1 MKFFKAKD
9 EDLNL
14 GFENPAPGTSLC
26 VIGDDIRLLKAKDA
40 EDWDGEKRGETYF
53 IPLRIVKALEG
64 DKDNEGM
71 EFRWLINVVKNDGS
85 INKIAIKT
93 FSYVLT
99 HTGLIEK
106 FMEKFAD
113 DDMGLNHPKVVR
125 AIQMALPGKKLIV
138 VHNLTKSKKTDAEF
152 VNVKT
157 IRPAKNVDMNDDEDD
172 DVDDVDGNVDNVD
185 DDVDNEDSWE

>member
-14 GFENPAPGTSLC
+14 GFENPAPGTSVC

-40 EDWDGEKRGETYF
+40 ENWDGEKRGETYI
-53 IPLRIVKALEG
+53 IPLRIVKALLG
-64 DKDNEGM
+64 GKDNEGM
-71 EFRWLINVVKNDGS
+71 EFRWMINVVKNDGS

-125 AIQMALPGKKLIV
+125 AIQTALPGKKLIV
-138 VHNLTKSKKTDAEF
+138 VHTLTKSKKTDAEF

-157 IRPAKNVDMNDDEDD
+157 IRPAKNVNMDAEDDVGNDAED
-172 DVDDVDGNVDNVD
+172 DVDDVD
-185 DDVDNEDSWE
+185 DVDTEDSWE

>member
-14 GFENPAPGTSLC
+14 GFENPAPGTSVC
-26 VIGDDIRLLKAKDA
+26 VIGDDIRLLRAKDA
-40 EDWDGEKRGETYF
+40 ENWDGEKRGETYI
-53 IPLRIVKALEG
+53 IPLRIVKALLG
-64 DKDNEGM
+64 GKDNEGM
-71 EFRWLINVVKNDGS
+71 EFRWMINVVKNDGS

-125 AIQMALPGKKLIV
+125 AIQTALPGKKLIV
-138 VHNLTKSKKTDAEF
+138 VHILTKSKKTDAEF
-152 VNVKT
+152 VDVKT
-157 IRPAKNVDMNDDEDD
+157 IRPAKNVNMDAEDDVGNDAED
-172 DVDDVDGNVDNVD
+172 DVDDI
-185 DDVDNEDSWE
+185 DDVDTEDSWE

>member
-14 GFENPAPGTSLC
+14 GFENPVPGTSLC

-40 EDWDGEKRGETYF
+40 ENWDGEKRGETYI

-64 DKDNEGM
+64 GKDNEGM
-71 EFRWLINVVKNDGS
+71 EFRWMINVVKNDGS

-125 AIQMALPGKKLIV
+125 AIQTALPGKKLIV
-138 VHNLTKSKKTDAEF
+138 VHILTKSKKTDAEF
-152 VNVKT
+152 VDVKT
-157 IRPAKNVDMNDDEDD
+157 IRPAKNVNMDAEDDAGNDAED
-172 DVDDVDGNVDNVD
+172 DVDDVDNVDT
-185 DDVDNEDSWE
+185 EDSWE

>member
-14 GFENPAPGTSLC
+14 GFENPVPGTSLC

-40 EDWDGEKRGETYF
+40 ENWDGEKRGETYI

-64 DKDNEGM
+64 GKDNEGM
-71 EFRWLINVVKNDGS
+71 EFRWMINVVKNDGS

-125 AIQMALPGKKLIV
+125 AIQTALPGKKLIV
-138 VHNLTKSKKTDAEF
+138 VHTLTKSKKTDAEF

-157 IRPAKNVDMNDDEDD
+157 IRPAKNVNMDAEDDVGNDAED
-172 DVDDVDGNVDNVD
+172 DVDDVD
-185 DDVDNEDSWE
+185 DVDTEDSWE

>member
-14 GFENPAPGTSLC
+14 GFENPVPGTSLC
-26 VIGDDIRLLKAKDA
+26 VIGDDIRLLRAKDA
-40 EDWDGEKRGETYF
+40 ENWDGEKRGETYI
-53 IPLRIVKALEG
+53 IPLRIVKALLG
-64 DKDNEGM
+64 GKDNEGM
-71 EFRWLINVVKNDGS
+71 EFRWMINVVKNDGS

-125 AIQMALPGKKLIV
+125 AIQTALPGKKLIV
-138 VHNLTKSKKTDAEF
+138 VHILTKSKKTDAEF
-152 VNVKT
+152 VDVKT
-157 IRPAKNVDMNDDEDD
+157 IRPAKNVNMDAEDDVGNDAED
-172 DVDDVDGNVDNVD
+172 DVDDVD
-185 DDVDNEDSWE
+185 DVDTEDSWE

>member
-14 GFENPAPGTSLC
+14 GFENPVPGTSLC
-26 VIGDDIRLLKAKDA
+26 VIGDDIRLLRAKDA
-40 EDWDGEKRGETYF
+40 ENWDGEKRGETYI

-64 DKDNEGM
+64 GKDNEGM
-71 EFRWLINVVKNDGS
+71 EFRWMINVVKNDGS

-125 AIQMALPGKKLIV
+125 AIQTALPGKKLIV
-138 VHNLTKSKKTDAEF
+138 VHILTKSKKTDAEF
-152 VNVKT
+152 VDVKT
-157 IRPAKNVDMNDDEDD
+157 IRPAKNVNMDAEDDAGNDAED
-172 DVDDVDGNVDNVD
+172 DVDDVDNVDT
-185 DDVDNEDSWE
+185 EDSWE

>member
-14 GFENPAPGTSLC
+14 GFENPAPGTSVC
-26 VIGDDIRLLKAKDA
+26 VIGDDIRLLRAKDA
-40 EDWDGEKRGETYF
+40 ENWDGEKRGETYI
-53 IPLRIVKALEG
+53 IPLRIVKALLG
-64 DKDNEGM
+64 GKDNEGM
-71 EFRWLINVVKNDGS
+71 EFRWMINVVKNDGS

-125 AIQMALPGKKLIV
+125 AIQTALPGKKLIV
-138 VHNLTKSKKTDAEF
+138 VHILTKSKKTDAEF

-157 IRPAKNVDMNDDEDD
+157 IRPAKNVNMDAEDDVGNDAED
-172 DVDDVDGNVDNVD
+172 DVDDVD
-185 DDVDNEDSWE
+185 DVDTEDSWE

>member
-14 GFENPAPGTSLC
+14 GFENPTPGTSVC
-26 VIGDDIRLLKAKDA
+26 VIGDDIRLLRAKDA
-40 EDWDGEKRGETYF
+40 ENWDGEKRGETYI
-53 IPLRIVKALEG
+53 IPLRIIKALEG

-71 EFRWLINVVKNDGS
+71 EFRWMINVVKNDGS
-85 INKIAIKT
+85 LNKIAIKT
-93 FSYVLT
+93 ISFVLT

-157 IRPAKNVDMNDDEDD
+157 IRSAKNVNMDDEDD
-172 DVDDVDGNVDNVD
+172 VNDDVD
-185 DDVDNEDSWE
+185 DDVDNVDDIEESWE

>member
-14 GFENPAPGTSLC
+14 GFENPVPGTSLC
-26 VIGDDIRLLKAKDA
+26 VIGDDIRLLRAKDA
-40 EDWDGEKRGETYF
+40 ENWDGEKRGETYI
-53 IPLRIVKALEG
+53 IPLRIVKALLG
-64 DKDNEGM
+64 GKDNEGM
-71 EFRWLINVVKNDGS
+71 EFRWMINVVKNDGS

-125 AIQMALPGKKLIV
+125 AIQTALPGKKLIV
-138 VHNLTKSKKTDAEF
+138 VHILTKSKKTDAEF

-157 IRPAKNVDMNDDEDD
+157 IRPAKNVNMDAEDDVGNDAED
-172 DVDDVDGNVDNVD
+172 DVDDVDNVDT
-185 DDVDNEDSWE
+185 EDSWE